1 VDADSHRP
9 EEADM
14 AGSVYVVN
22 EIVGTSTESWEDAAR
37 TAIATAAA
45 KLRDLR
51 VGEVVRQDV
60 TIEDGKV
67 TTYRVRLNV
76 SFRYES

>member
-1 VDADSHRP
+1 MA
-9 EEADM
+9 

-22 EIVGTSTESWEDAAR
+22 EIVGTSTESWEEATRNAIE
-37 TAIATAAA
+37 TAGA

-51 VGEVVRQDV
+51 VGEVVRMDV

-67 TTYRVRLNV
+67 SSYRVRLNV
-76 SFRYES
+76 SFRYET

>member
-1 VDADSHRP
+1 
-9 EEADM
+9 M
-14 AGSVYVVN
+14 ASGSVYVVN

-37 TAIATAAA
+37 TAISTAGA

-51 VGEVVRQDV
+51 VGEVVKMDV
-60 TIEDGKV
+60 TIADGKIA
-67 TTYRVRLNV
+67 TYRVRLNI

>member
-1 VDADSHRP
+1 
-9 EEADM
+9 M
-14 AGSVYVVN
+14 ATGGSVYVVN

-37 TAIATAAA
+37 VAITTAGG

-51 VGEVVRQDV
+51 VGEVVKMDV

-67 TTYRVRLNV
+67 ALYRVRLNV

>member
-1 VDADSHRP
+1 
-9 EEADM
+9 M
-14 AGSVYVVN
+14 ASGSVYVVN

-67 TTYRVRLNV
+67 ATFRVRLNV
-76 SFRYES
+76 SFRYEG